1 MTIIRVN
8 KMDVSILHEAGYF
21 PAMLGLSLSY
31 NQNASKMSAVA
42 DRLYNKGLGHNKF
55 LESLVVW
62 IDINAPRY
70 WWSQADTY
78 RVGTTKQSESTM
90 HTILRNSFTEDDF
103 EGGLDGRVLEILN
116 FLRDKKDFKTLKRM
130 LPESYLQRRIMCTNY
145 MALRNMISQRYT
157 HKLDEWVIFCRNI
170 MRQVGHPEF
179 FKDLEEAC
187 NNEWR

>member
-1 MTIIRVN
+1 
-8 KMDVSILHEAGYF
+8 MDVNILSEAGYF

-31 NQNASKMSAVA
+31 NQDPGKMPAVA
-42 DRLYNKGLGHNKF
+42 DRLYNKGMGHSKF

-62 IDINAPRY
+62 VDVYAPRY
-70 WWSQADTY
+70 WWQQADTY
-78 RVGTTKQSESTM
+78 RVGTTKQSQSTM

-103 EGGLDGRVLEILN
+103 EGRVDNVIIDTLN
-116 FLRDKKDFKTLKRM
+116 KYREARDFDAVKQM

-145 MALRNMISQRYT
+145 MVLRNMIAQRYK

-170 MRQVGHPEF
+170 MCQVEHPEF